1 MSFGDERDEPAAA
14 PKLGD
19 TLVIATSYAS
29 HRVVR
34 LRAAR
39 GQFQLLGADGEWLVG
54 ERLLGPR
61 PTVLSWRLATDEE
74 RDAFD
79 SLSLSVDRADLVDL
93 VGVPSAVERWR
104 SEGLDGADLN
114 SALDDVAAEL
124 RRRRKFG
131 KASQV
136 DAFRLSG
143 AA

>member
-1 MSFGDERDEPAAA
+1 MSFGDERDEPTKA

-19 TLVIATSYAS
+19 TLAIKTSYAS
-29 HRVVR
+29 SRIVR
-34 LRAAR
+34 LRAIT

-61 PTVLSWRLATDEE
+61 PTVLSWRQATDQE
-74 RDAFD
+74 RSAFD
-79 SLSLSVDRADLVDL
+79 ALVLSTERADLVDL
-93 VGVPSAVERWR
+93 VGVPGAVERWR

-114 SALDDVAAEL
+114 SALDDVAGEL